1 VNLTDTLVVL
11 DTCVLMP
18 PRLSDVLMDL
28 RARQLFSLHWSDD
41 IEAEYVR
48 NMQSVLGFPKTSV
61 LRRLAAMQ
69 RCCPEWRVSFSN
81 IDLAAVPSE
90 VDSKDHHVAAA
101 ALALRRYADEE
112 ADSETPC
119 DVILVTDN
127 TADLAEVPMARCGV
141 TVMRPGTFL
150 DLICDSHPAETEEA
164 VLQAVRDLRHPPY
177 TAPEL
182 LWALRAH
189 GARTL
194 VDTLAAKWGVVPVKH
209 EPAKR

>member
-1 VNLTDTLVVL
+1 VNLSDTLVVL

-150 DLICDSHPAETEEA
+150 DLVCDSLLPRLKKPSCMRCGTSGTRPA
-164 VLQAVRDLRHPPY
+164 RPPSCCGHSGPM
-177 TAPEL
+177 APGPS
-182 LWALRAH
+182 WIH
-189 GARTL
+189 SPPSGA
-194 VDTLAAKWGVVPVKH
+194 WCQ
-209 EPAKR
+209 